1 MSPDRP
7 NLWRMLSDTS
17 ALITAHSLHFSALSV
32 LFLFPSYFAAVVYVL
47 LSLPSNPLQT
57 LYLRLLSIFSAADY
71 QTPAV
76 GASHLL
82 FSLIS
87 LTFSICATASISSS
101 TFNAFYGKP
110 VELASALKSALVS
123 FLPLLATTL
132 AVEIVIGLIVSVFL
146 GFLFMTS
153 NGIADLY
160 YENQYYLAIC
170 IAVAALLVALVFY
183 LQIEWSLSNAV
194 VVLES
199 DWGFAALKRSSYLVK
214 GARGAMFSFLLFFL
228 ILAGVF
234 GICFFKYVMIEYG
247 SGDGWNCWLA
257 LKIAA
262 FAVFSS
268 VLSLYTI
275 AATTVFYIYCKAS
288 RHELQFEID
297 AANGKLGDD
306 YAPLP
311 CDVIV

>member
-7 NLWRMLSDTS
+7 NLWRILSDTS
-17 ALITAHSLHFSALSV
+17 ALISAHSLHFTALSI
-32 LFLFPSYFAAVVYVL
+32 LFLFPSSFAAVVYSL
-47 LSLPSNPLQT
+47 LSLPNNPLQT
-57 LYLRLLSIFSAADY
+57 LHLRLQSTFSAADY
-71 QTPAV
+71 QIPAV

-82 FSLIS
+82 VSLIS
-87 LTFSICATASISSS
+87 LIFTICATASISSS

-110 VELASALKSALVS
+110 VELATALKSAIVK

-132 AVEIVIGLIVSVFL
+132 AVQIVIALIVSVFL
-146 GFLFMTS
+146 GFVAITS

-160 YENQYYLAIC
+160 NQYYLAIV
-170 IAVAALLVALVFY
+170 IAVAVLMVALMFY

-214 GARGAMFSFLLFFL
+214 GARGVMFSFLLFFL

-234 GICFFKYVMIEYG
+234 VICFFKYVMIEYG
-247 SGDGWNCWLA
+247 SGADAWNCWLV

-268 VLSLYTI
+268 LLSLYSV
-275 AATTVFYIYCKAS
+275 AALTVFFIYCKAS
-288 RHELQFEID
+288 RHELHFEID
-297 AANGKLGDD
+297 APNGKLADD
-306 YAPLP
+306 YVTLP
-311 CDVIV
+311 YHVIV